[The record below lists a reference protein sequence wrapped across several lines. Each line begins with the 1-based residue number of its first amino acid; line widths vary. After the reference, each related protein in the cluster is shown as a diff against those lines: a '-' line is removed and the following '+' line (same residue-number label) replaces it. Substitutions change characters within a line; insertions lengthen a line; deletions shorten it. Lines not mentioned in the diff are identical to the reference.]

1 MALPSVAGAACRLAL
16 ALGLDI
22 SGSVDAAE
30 YRMQLGGL
38 ADALTRADV
47 QAAILA
53 MPGATVDIAVF
64 EWSGPADQRVLQGWA
79 TLGTAADIA
88 AVADRLR
95 GVQRRAGDP
104 PTAIGSA
111 MLTGAGL
118 LGRRSACWRAV
129 LDLSG
134 DGKSNTGPRP
144 RDVRVA
150 PALEGVTVNAL
161 VIGADDP
168 AGGDVRQAEIGEL
181 TAYFRAEVI
190 LGADA
195 FVEVA
200 LGYEDY
206 ERAMA
211 LKLLRE
217 LQVMAVGWNSDVAV
231 RSRLQSSPSRWF
243 RDGRNP

>member
-1 MALPSVAGAACRLAL
+1 MLPSAAGAACRLAL

-38 ADALTRADV
+38 ADALMRADV
-47 QAAILA
+47 QAAVLA
-53 MPGATVDIAVF
+53 MPGATVDISVF
-64 EWSGPADQRVLQGWA
+64 EWSGPAEQRVLQGWA

-88 AVADRLR
+88 AVAGRLR
-95 GVQRRAGDP
+95 GVERRAGDP

-118 LGRRSACWRAV
+118 LDRRPACWRAV

-144 RDVRVA
+144 RDVKVTE
-150 PALEGVTVNAL
+150 ALAGITVNAL
-161 VIGADDP
+161 VIGADNP

-211 LKLLRE
+211 RKLLRE
-217 LQVMAVGWNSDVAV
+217 LQVMAVGWNGGRHVAP
-231 RSRLQSSPSRWF
+231 SSQPLPR
-243 RDGRNP
+243 R